1 MDIDRTKYKVWDGK
15 NLNVIIWKIN
25 PALAFNELVLGQRI
39 PKITLFDNTSDKPLI
54 ERTYIPCPHCE
65 TYHDGRTWSWQN
77 KTAAKNWFGLYCP
90 DCGDV
95 IPCIRNW
102 MAGLILTLTYP
113 LCFWWIKTWKQSWL
127 DEQPSRYVNIIVE
140 LVEHKQVNWIKL
152 GLLWGVLMYVT
163 MQLLNP
169 LLLGRDYKLVDF
181 IVGIPIWLAG
191 GLMFG
196 WLMKWWMRRNAKRLK
211 INNF

>member
-1 MDIDRTKYKVWDGK
+1 MDIDRSKYKVWDGK

-39 PKITLFDNTSDKPLI
+39 PKITLLDKTSDKPLI
-54 ERTYIPCPHCE
+54 ERTCIPCPHCE

-90 DCGDV
+90 NCGGV
-95 IPCIRNW
+95 IPCIRNV
-102 MAGLILTLTYP
+102 MARLILKLTYP
-113 LCFWWIKTWKQSWL
+113 LWFLWIGSWKQSWL
-127 DEQPSRYVNIIVE
+127 NKQSARYANINIQ
-140 LVEHKQVNWIKL
+140 LVEYKKVNWIKI

-163 MQLLNP
+163 IQLLNP
-169 LLLGRDYKLVDF
+169 LLLGEDYTLANFV
-181 IVGIPIWLAG
+181 IGIPIWLAG

-196 WLMKWWMRRNAKRLK
+196 KLMKWWMGKKVKNVV
-211 INNF
+211 NS